1 MNYLVIP
8 DISEVFEACDPAQR
22 KARLAKIAGSVKSKG
37 VVKPSDVTNRAKR
50 VASVIRKFHPD
61 IKKEAVDENSK
72 FRVIKAP
79 RKGMKDH
86 VLASGKTTCSRCGKS
101 KSGCSGYAVNGKIV
115 DPMVCH
121 DCLFPKNVEPTTRM
135 FRKDIKKEAVDP
147 ESRDKRIG
155 KLQRTYRKLDKYGNT
170 PGEKASALYR
180 GSKDKR
186 AKLRKIISQHRIP
199 GKIKG
204 SDTAKVTFNP
214 SAAYGSI
221 KKNRKTVQ
229 GTANWLTGYMHN
241 PGATM
246 HVARKKTS
254 GKTKWYKV
262 NKG

>member
-22 KARLAKIAGSVKSKG
+22 KARLAKIAGSVKSTG
-37 VVKPSDVTNRAKR
+37 EVKPSDVTNRAKR

-61 IKKEAVDENSK
+61 IKKEAVD
-72 FRVIKAP
+72 
-79 RKGMKDH
+79 
-86 VLASGKTTCSRCGKS
+86 
-101 KSGCSGYAVNGKIV
+101 
-115 DPMVCH
+115 
-121 DCLFPKNVEPTTRM
+121 
-135 FRKDIKKEAVDP
+135 P

-155 KLQRTYRKLDKYGNT
+155 KLQRTYRKLDKYGVT

-229 GTANWLTGYMHN
+229 GTANWMTGYMHN

-246 HVARKKTS
+246 HVARKKSS